1 MSLYTHTS
9 FTIGDHQFTSF
20 HSLALHQT
28 IRGHHSFEIMIG
40 YDWLTKLGKGLFNA
54 GKEFLGKEISISV
67 KPVESNAVYKPLN
80 FNGIV
85 SGISMGKEA
94 DGTHGFCVIK
104 GHSVTILLE
113 DDEHIACYEQ
123 KTLSAIVNEALK
135 GCGPYAKSPAVDPAH
150 TDALKYIVQYKE
162 TTYGFIDRLAARFG
176 EWFFYDGEKVVFGNY
191 RPQKTTLT
199 HQVDLIGFNLDLTV
213 KSNNSRFYGYD
224 YRQNQAVSNDTLSVP
239 AGNTDVY
246 TSHLKEVSE
255 RLYKKTSQYKLNQ
268 SFGTAAKSQLD
279 KYTQVQKKGRLSQM
293 AVLKGTSQ
301 QSALRIGDIITVNE
315 SVLSNE
321 HHGEFVVTQ
330 LAHYCTENGLY
341 KNTFEAI
348 PAAAAMPE
356 VDLYRTPVCEAQS
369 AVVTDN
375 NDPKGLGRVRVKF
388 QWQQQGATPWL
399 RLVSPHGGTEKGF
412 YFIPENGEEVWVD
425 FEGGN
430 PEVPVVLGTVY
441 NGNAKTGFGDAQNNL
456 KVIKTRSGHIIRL
469 DDTDGAESITI
480 TDKSGNIVTMDTSA
494 QSINIAAMENITIN
508 AKNISFTAKENI
520 QVSAG
525 KNLSQTAVKD
535 FSLLAANIKE
545 VADDTLQRTAKNMEK
560 TAEKVSMNSTKENIE
575 MHSAKQ
581 IVNKSGDKAKMF

>member
-20 HSLALHQT
+20 HSLVLHQT
-28 IRGHHSFEIMIG
+28 IHGHHDFEITIG
-40 YDWLTKLGKGLFNA
+40 YDWLTKLGKGLFSA
-54 GKEFLGKEISISV
+54 GKEFLGKEITISI
-67 KPVESNAVYKPLN
+67 KPVEANAVYKPLN

-85 SGISMGKEA
+85 NGISMGKGS

-104 GHSVTILLE
+104 GHSTTILLE
-113 DDEHIACYEQ
+113 DDEHMACFEQ

-135 GCGPYAKSPAVDPAH
+135 GCGPYGKSPAVDPAY
-150 TDALKYIVQYKE
+150 TDPLKYIVQYKE
-162 TTYGFIDRLAARFG
+162 TTYQFVERLAARFG

-213 KSNNSRFYGYD
+213 KPNNRRLYGYD
-224 YRQNQAVSNDTLSVP
+224 YRQNQTVSNDTQAIP

-268 SFGTAAKSQLD
+268 SLGTSARSQLD
-279 KYTQVQKKGRLSQM
+279 KYTQVQQKGRLSQM
-293 AVLKGTSQ
+293 AVLKGSSQ
-301 QSALRIGDIITVNE
+301 QSALKIGDIVTVNE
-315 SVLSNE
+315 SVLSSE
-321 HHGEFVVTQ
+321 HHGEFVVTR
-330 LAHYCTENGLY
+330 LSHYCTENGLY
-341 KNTFEAI
+341 KNDFEAI
-348 PAAAAMPE
+348 PAAAAMPT
-356 VDLYRTPVCEAQS
+356 VDLHYTPVCEAQS

-375 NDPKGLGRVRVKF
+375 NDPKGLGRIRVKF
-388 QWQQQGATPWL
+388 QWQQSGATPWL
-399 RLVSPHGGTEKGF
+399 RLVSPHGGTDKGF
-412 YFIPENGEEVWVD
+412 YFIPEAGEEVWVD

-430 PEVPVVLGTVY
+430 PEVPVVLGAVY
-441 NGNAKTGFGDAQNNL
+441 NGNAKTGFGDSQNNL
-456 KVIKTRSGHIIRL
+456 KVIKTRSGHLIRL

-545 VADDTLQRTAKNMEK
+545 VADDTLQRTAKNIEK
-560 TAEKVSMNSTKENIE
+560 TAEKVSLNSTKENIE